1 MKTWTRSLR
10 LRLIIG
16 FVLLVTLTWAC
27 ASFLAWNQ
35 SRNTID
41 ELFDSQQMQFAKRL
55 TALDINHLNLRDP
68 QLPRSKKMV
77 RHSHGDFDDDALAF
91 AIFTA
96 DGKMVLNDGD
106 NGPDIRYD
114 YQRDGFTD
122 GKLEGDN
129 DDWRML
135 WLTTADGQHR
145 VVVGQESEY
154 REDMAIDII
163 QAQLL
168 PWLVALPVT
177 ILLIIWLVNRELS
190 PLKRLAIR
198 LRLRQPDD
206 ETPLDSASLPSEVQP
221 LVDALNSL
229 FARTGEMLVRE
240 RRFTSDAAHELRSP
254 LAALKV
260 QSEVAQLAGDDRNA
274 RACAGKP

>member
-1 MKTWTRSLR
+1 M
-10 LRLIIG
+10 
-16 FVLLVTLTWAC
+16 
-27 ASFLAWNQ
+27 
-35 SRNTID
+35 
-41 ELFDSQQMQFAKRL
+41 
-55 TALDINHLNLRDP
+55 
-68 QLPRSKKMV
+68 
-77 RHSHGDFDDDALAF
+77 
-91 AIFTA
+91 
-96 DGKMVLNDGD
+96 
-106 NGPDIRYD
+106 
-114 YQRDGFTD
+114 
-122 GKLEGDN
+122 
-129 DDWRML
+129 
-135 WLTTADGQHR
+135 
-145 VVVGQESEY
+145 VGQESEY

-260 QSEVAQLAGDDRNA
+260 QSEVAQLAGDDSEMREHALANLNEGVD
-274 RACAGKP
+274 RATPTG